1 MNTEKENIHDA
12 SPAEEQ
18 AAVENQEQENQHTE
32 NSENQEENIEVKL
45 QNQID
50 ALNDKYI
57 RLAAEFD
64 NYKRRT
70 SKERVELF
78 SSANRE
84 LMTALLPVLDDFD
97 RAFKNTPD
105 DRKNSDEIKGFHLI
119 HNKMMETMKQ
129 KGLKPMDNTTG
140 SEFDADTMEAITR
153 IPAPSEELKSKV
165 VDEIERGYMLGDKI
179 VRYAKVVVGE

>member
-1 MNTEKENIHDA
+1 MDTEKENIHEA
-12 SPAEEQ
+12 STAEEQ
-18 AAVENQEQENQHTE
+18 AAVDHQEQENQNAESTE
-32 NSENQEENIEVKL
+32 NNEENNEVKL

-50 ALNDKYI
+50 TLNDKYI

-70 SKERVELF
+70 SKERIELF
-78 SSANRE
+78 ASANRE

-105 DRKNSDEIKGFHLI
+105 DRKNSDEVKGFQLI
-119 HNKMMETMKQ
+119 YNKMMETMKQ

-153 IPAPSEELKSKV
+153 IPAPSEDLKSKV

>member
-1 MNTEKENIHDA
+1 MNTEKDNIHDA
-12 SPAEEQ
+12 AAADEQ
-18 AAVENQEQENQHTE
+18 STIENQNHETLADEVDD
-32 NSENQEENIEVKL
+32 NQEDNIELSL
-45 QNQID
+45 QNQLD

-84 LMTALLPVLDDFD
+84 LMTALLPVIDDFD
-97 RAFKNTPD
+97 RAFKNTPEERKSSD
-105 DRKNSDEIKGFHLI
+105 DMKGFHLI
-119 HNKMMETMKQ
+119 YNKMLETMKQ

-140 SEFDADTMEAITR
+140 STFDADTMEAITR
-153 IPAPSEELKSKV
+153 IPAPSEDLKSKV